1 MGKSRR
7 RTLMSKKFFSML
19 FGGTLTYMVVSML
32 LMSDQVIAGFTIGS
46 DAVAGITTVTPI
58 YSLAAFFASVI
69 SLGVPIL
76 YSTEMGKFNKE
87 RADQV
92 FGLGILMA
100 LVIGVIMFVVI
111 SLFGNTYLCSSPLSD
126 EILTQAL
133 GYLSWMRFTILVMPI
148 QMLIGAAVYY
158 DGDESISNIANV
170 VQGVG
175 NIVFSIILSRF
186 MGIRGIGL
194 ASFLFNVISLLVFMC
209 HFMKK
214 SNSLRL
220 NIFYSF
226 TMLKDVVRYSIIDS
240 SSYLFLAIFT
250 AALNFFVTSHYG
262 PEYLILVSAI
272 TLSREFQLLFEGI
285 GEAVSPIFGVYVGEK
300 SREGLKSIYSLANK
314 TAIIEGVIVTIVLV
328 IIAPAVPSVLDVT
341 DPELIHWVVIGVRM
355 TALGAAFVSLLYLL
369 TSYYLV
375 IERIA
380 LGLVACAMRDVI
392 FSVSLVFVLG
402 GIWGKFGM
410 FMGLAAA
417 PAIAYVFII
426 IYIVMRYGRE
436 DCPLLL
442 SKLSGDG
449 DSYLFNLLTEP
460 EEIIGIQGKIG
471 SLLNENNVEKKT
483 INRVSILIEEM
494 YLIIRKMNG
503 DRPVLAECTVF
514 LKPDGVQ
521 IISKDEGVSFDMA
534 DDISTV
540 SLSAYIVASYLE
552 KKDFGN
558 RHLTTMS
565 FNRSSF
571 FIKY

>member
-1 MGKSRR
+1 
-7 RTLMSKKFFSML
+7 MSKKFFSML

-46 DAVAGITTVTPI
+46 DAVAGITMVTPV

-69 SLGVPIL
+69 SQGVPIL

-87 RADQV
+87 KADQV

-100 LVIGVIMFVVI
+100 LVVGVVMFAAI
-111 SLFGNTYLCSSPLSD
+111 CLFGNAYLRSSSLSA
-126 EILTQAL
+126 EILAQAT

-170 VQGVG
+170 VQGIG
-175 NIVFSIILSRF
+175 NIVFSVILSRY
-186 MGIRGIGL
+186 MGIRGIGI
-194 ASFLFNVISLLVFMC
+194 ASFLFNVISLVVFMC

-220 NIFYSF
+220 NVFFSF
-226 TMLKDVVRYSIIDS
+226 GMLKDVARYSIIDS
-240 SSYLFLAIFT
+240 SSYLFLAVFT

-262 PEYLILVSAI
+262 SEYLILVSAI

-285 GEAVSPIFGVYVGEK
+285 GEAVGPIFSVYVGEK
-300 SREGLKSIYSLANK
+300 SREGLRSIYSLANK
-314 TAIIEGVIVTIVLV
+314 TAITEGIIVTIVLI

-341 DPELIHWVVIGVRM
+341 DPELVHWVVMGVSM

-369 TSYYLV
+369 TSYYMV
-375 IERIA
+375 IEQIA
-380 LGLVACAMRDVI
+380 LGLAACAMRDVI

-410 FMGLAAA
+410 FMGLAVA
-417 PAIAYVFII
+417 PAIAYAILI
-426 IYIVMRYGRE
+426 IYIVVRYGRE

-442 SKLSGDG
+442 SKLSGSG
-449 DSYLFNLLTEP
+449 GSYLFNLLTEP
-460 EEIIGIQGKIG
+460 EEIIGMQGKIG
-471 SLLNENNVEKKT
+471 SLLKEHNVDKKT

-494 YLIIRKMNG
+494 YLIILKMN
-503 DRPVLAECTVF
+503 DDKPVLAECTVF

-521 IISKDEGVSFDMA
+521 IISKDGGVSFDMSD

-552 KKDFGN
+552 KRDFGN

-571 FIKY
+571 FIKYDEGETI

>member
-1 MGKSRR
+1 MCK
-7 RTLMSKKFFSML
+7 
-19 FGGTLTYMVVSML
+19 
-32 LMSDQVIAGFTIGS
+32 AG
-46 DAVAGITTVTPI
+46 
-58 YSLAAFFASVI
+58 
-69 SLGVPIL
+69 
-76 YSTEMGKFNKE
+76 
-87 RADQV
+87 
-92 FGLGILMA
+92 
-100 LVIGVIMFVVI
+100 
-111 SLFGNTYLCSSPLSD
+111 
-126 EILTQAL
+126 
-133 GYLSWMRFTILVMPI
+133 
-148 QMLIGAAVYY
+148 
-158 DGDESISNIANV
+158 
-170 VQGVG
+170 
-175 NIVFSIILSRF
+175 
-186 MGIRGIGL
+186 
-194 ASFLFNVISLLVFMC
+194 
-209 HFMKK
+209 
-214 SNSLRL
+214 
-220 NIFYSF
+220 
-226 TMLKDVVRYSIIDS
+226 
-240 SSYLFLAIFT
+240 
-250 AALNFFVTSHYG
+250 
-262 PEYLILVSAI
+262 
-272 TLSREFQLLFEGI
+272 EGI
-285 GEAVSPIFGVYVGEK
+285 GEAVSPIFGVYVGER
-300 SREGLKSIYSLANK
+300 SREGLRSIYSLANK
-314 TAIIEGVIVTIVLV
+314 TAIIEGVIVTVVLV
-328 IIAPAVPSVLDVT
+328 VIAPAVPSVLDVT
-341 DPELIHWVVIGVRM
+341 DPELVHWVVIGVRM
-355 TALGAAFVSLLYLL
+355 TALGAVFVSLLYLL

-471 SLLNENNVEKKT
+471 SLLNENNVDKKT
-483 INRVSILIEEM
+483 INRVSMLIEEM

-534 DDISTV
+534 DDDISTV